1 MDFQSNVGPGGED
14 AEVCL
19 GNECCEDI
27 TEEATGWEMKKI
39 LLGGEG
45 VRSCETK
52 GVVLEGVLGCL
63 SYSCWFHT
71 SCGVWDICLQDCTG
85 SSRPE
90 VDISSHSPLFRTA
103 HFTAGDPGAGNMQ

>member
-27 TEEATGWEMKKI
+27 TKEATSWEMKKI

-45 VRSCETK
+45 
-52 GVVLEGVLGCL
+52 L
-63 SYSCWFHT
+63 
-71 SCGVWDICLQDCTG
+71 
-85 SSRPE
+85 
-90 VDISSHSPLFRTA
+90 
-103 HFTAGDPGAGNMQ
+103 DPVKQKE